1 MIQSKTFE
9 DTRCLVFAISSYGGI
24 CDDEPCIQVKYLKPL
39 KVKDIIEVMQSV
51 WHDDISNSSIYMC
64 ACKGM

>member
-1 MIQSKTFE
+1 VIQSKTFE

-24 CDDEPCIQVKYLKPL
+24 CDDEPCIQLKYLKPL

-51 WHDDISNSSIYMC
+51 GRDDIINISIFIC